1 MDTFDDYQET
11 YDEIAEM
18 NYEIFFEDV
27 DFEVDYDEYL
37 LKVDVAYRVEYGIFP
52 IGDQEIETRLDE
64 ICERVAYEYIRQN
77 AIAEAMAEE
86 YECDEE
92 ENEDEELFDSVEY
105 DMLKEKLLDLIEMF
119 LKQKSKM
126 HDQEYPQSRM
136 FKRKDFW
143 MIQHIEY
150 AHDMIDSPHAYME
163 IFKDLIKEGY
173 YVPKEKGGDPK
184 HDIFYAELV

>member
-18 NYEIFFEDV
+18 NYEIFFGDV

-86 YECDEE
+86 YENNEE
-92 ENEDEELFDSVEY
+92 EDEDEELFDSVEY
-105 DMLKEKLLDLIEMF
+105 DMLREKLLDLIEMF

-143 MIQHIEY
+143 MIQQIEY

>member
-86 YECDEE
+86 YESNEE
-92 ENEDEELFDSVEY
+92 EDEDEELFDSVEY

-143 MIQHIEY
+143 MIQQIEY

>member
-1 MDTFDDYQET
+1 
-11 YDEIAEM
+11 
-18 NYEIFFEDV
+18 
-27 DFEVDYDEYL
+27 
-37 LKVDVAYRVEYGIFP
+37 
-52 IGDQEIETRLDE
+52 
-64 ICERVAYEYIRQN
+64 
-77 AIAEAMAEE
+77 
-86 YECDEE
+86 
-92 ENEDEELFDSVEY
+92 
-105 DMLKEKLLDLIEMF
+105 MF